1 MLYMYLYIDIYVYDR
16 EIQLIKIVNNV
27 FILILLLYDHIS
39 DLYNYLFLFFILYG
53 PLDIFYLLIF

>member
-16 EIQLIKIVNNV
+16 EIQRIKIVNNV